1 MQNQST
7 GLMPKQKLKGF
18 GYYTT
23 GSGSA
28 TITFPSSFGNGANM
42 QKGSSVI
49 KPKNVNKHPISNN
62 DPYYDLKTKKFA
74 HAIVNALDKVEEFI
88 AKVEEEPENYVQF
101 YKNL

>member
-28 TITFPSSFGNGANM
+28 TITFPSSFGNGSNSNRNRT
-42 QKGSSVI
+42 KGDYSS
-49 KPKNVNKHPISNN
+49 
-62 DPYYDLKTKKFA
+62 LE
-74 HAIVNALDKVEEFI
+74 NALDSGF
-88 AKVEEEPENYVQF
+88 
-101 YKNL
+101 

>member
-1 MQNQST
+1 MWIGKIGST
-7 GLMPKQKLKGF
+7 S
-18 GYYTT
+18 YDD
-23 GSGSA
+23 
-28 TITFPSSFGNGANM
+28 
-42 QKGSSVI
+42 
-49 KPKNVNKHPISNN
+49 